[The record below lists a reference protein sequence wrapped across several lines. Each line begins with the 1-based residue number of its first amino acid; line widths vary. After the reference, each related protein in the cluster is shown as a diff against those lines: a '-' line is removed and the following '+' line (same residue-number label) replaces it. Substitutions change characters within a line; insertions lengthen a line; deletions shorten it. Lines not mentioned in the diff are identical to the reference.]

1 MTYQLN
7 SFCDLISEIVC
18 MTFSLIL
25 FHSFL
30 FHSTSM

>member
-1 MTYQLN
+1 
-7 SFCDLISEIVC
+7 

-25 FHSFL
+25 FRSFL

>member
-1 MTYQLN
+1 MK
-7 SFCDLISEIVC
+7 
-18 MTFSLIL
+18 FSLIL